1 MGKPSVV
8 RIADISILRRVV
20 GAIHFLAR
28 NLPSNLL
35 YGRSKPLP
43 YNVFNLMHRQTREAK
58 RLPYGKF
65 IIYSLKTIFNFPLS
79 IQKSPNAHGRKG
91 AAGVGETL

>member
-8 RIADISILRRVV
+8 RIADISIFRRVV

-28 NLPSNLL
+28 NLPSNHL

-43 YNVFNLMHRQTREAK
+43 YNIFNLMHRQTREAK

-65 IIYSLKTIFNFPLS
+65 IL
-79 IQKSPNAHGRKG
+79 
-91 AAGVGETL
+91 